1 MANSP
6 TKPGS
11 SNTEA
16 GTSWHTAGEHA
27 SDNLPLVSDDRK
39 PLRFEK
45 NAPVRA
51 LRANDEGDVR
61 PVYVVWEITTKCD
74 QPCQHCGTRAGPARP
89 SELSTEE
96 CLEVAQSLVDL
107 RAREVTLIGGEA
119 YLRGD
124 VLTIVSYLADRG
136 VRVTMQTGGRAFTK
150 ERARIFRDAGL
161 SGLGVSIDGPALV
174 HDKLRGNL
182 GSHRAAV
189 RALDNAREV
198 GLVLSANSQINR
210 LNAHLLKETAA
221 LLQQKGV
228 QAWQVQLTGPM
239 GRAADHP
246 EWIIEPWRVVDVI
259 DTLAEIQREAIEK
272 FDGNGVCFNIVPNN
286 NIGYFGPH
294 EQLLRSRPG
303 GEETHW
309 RGCLAG
315 IYVLGIES
323 DGTVKA
329 CPTLP
334 TASYAGGNVR
344 ELSLETIWAESKEVR
359 FSRDRTTDELWG
371 HCKSC
376 YYADVCRAGCSWT
389 VHTTLGRRG
398 NNPFCYHRV
407 VQLRKKGIRER
418 LVHRERAPN
427 MPYDHGRF
435 DLVEEPWPAEE
446 TAQAT

>member
-1 MANSP
+1 MSDRQ
-6 TKPGS
+6 
-11 SNTEA
+11 
-16 GTSWHTAGEHA
+16 A
-27 SDNLPLVSDDRK
+27 SDSLDVVTADRD
-39 PLRFEK
+39 PSRFGK

-51 LRANDEGDVR
+51 LREEDDGQAR

-119 YLRGD
+119 YLRSD
-124 VLTIVSYLADRG
+124 VTTIISYLADRG

-150 ERARIFRDAGL
+150 ERAKIFRDAGL

-174 HDKLRGNL
+174 HDKLRGNM
-182 GSHRAAV
+182 GSWRAAV
-189 RALDNAREV
+189 QALDNAREV

-221 LLQQKGV
+221 ALRQRGV

-246 EWIIEPWRVVDVI
+246 EWILEPWRVVEVI
-259 DTLAEIQREAIEK
+259 DTLAEIQRQAMDE

-303 GEETHW
+303 GTEAHW

-315 IYVLGIES
+315 IYVMGIES

-344 ELSLETIWAESKEVR
+344 NLSLETIWAESKEIR
-359 FSRDRTTDELWG
+359 FSRDRNTDELWG
-371 HCKSC
+371 HCKTC

-389 VHTTLGRRG
+389 VHTTLGKRG

-418 LVHRERAPN
+418 LVHRETAPN

-435 DLVEEPWPAEE
+435 DLVEEPWPEDEA
-446 TAQAT
+446 AAPNP